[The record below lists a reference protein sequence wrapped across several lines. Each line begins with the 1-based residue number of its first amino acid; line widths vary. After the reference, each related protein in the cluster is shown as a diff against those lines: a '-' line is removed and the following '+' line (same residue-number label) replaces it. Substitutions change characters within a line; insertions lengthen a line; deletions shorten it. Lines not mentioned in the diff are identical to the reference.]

1 MNEELITRVLIQL
14 EPELAQE
21 LGCELA
27 KILNELKTLQI
38 INNCNNNCPDN
49 DKVIRLSSYDRPTP
63 LGGKKLHL
71 DFLVIGK
78 DCFVISPE
86 ERDILREGLHCE

>member
-38 INNCNNNCPDN
+38 INTCNDECPDDN
-49 DKVIRLSSYDRPTP
+49 KVIRLSSYDRPTS
-63 LGGKKLHL
+63 LDGEKIHL
-71 DFLVIGK
+71 DFLVIGNS
-78 DCFVISPE
+78 CFVISPE
-86 ERDILREGLHCE
+86 EREILREGLHCE